1 MAGKTF
7 PPARDRLVDH
17 FYRHAFVLMTSKA
30 QFSSLFGEE
39 NGILRGM
46 GVVAGT
52 ALSLLKGYVLQITA
66 NLEVS
71 FFVAVVTELAAFFCG
86 LERFLGCWR
95 VVAFF
100 AGDFDHLGMHACFQE
115 LGL

>member
-7 PPARDRLVDH
+7 PPARDRLVGH
-17 FYRHAFVLMTSKA
+17 LYRQTFALMTSKT

-39 NGILRGM
+39 DGILRGM

-52 ALSLLKGYVLQITA
+52 ALSLLKRYVLQITA
-66 NLEVS
+66 NLEVC
-71 FFVAVVTELAAFFCG
+71 FFVTVVTEFAAFFCG
-86 LERFLGCWR
+86 PERFRGGWR

-100 AGDFDHLGMHACFQE
+100 AGNFEHRRMHARFKK
-115 LGL
+115 LWL